1 MTLLRSLGG
10 ALLAAGMLAPSVAFG
25 LSLDEA
31 IALARRNNPVLA
43 QSHAQADAAAARL
56 KQAEAARLPTVT
68 LSGEA
73 GTGETDLGGFFG
85 FRRADVDPRAAALEL
100 RQPLFTGGAI
110 SAGVARARGGKDAAF
125 AQLGGARATL
135 AAQVAEAYVG
145 VLSACELLALHE
157 AQVTQMQEVAR
168 QADLRF
174 TRGEAARTDLSQ
186 AQARLAEAR
195 AGLARAKGEVVRSR
209 ANFIALVGVE
219 PDALAPLEDAPVTP
233 ASLEDAIDEALQSS
247 PSLRMAQASA
257 RAAEAGLRQAQAGRS
272 PSIALAASAS
282 TVRDKFFPGYQADD
296 VTIGVQGRWT
306 LFAGGAIGARISEAR
321 AEARSARAA
330 QDAAGA
336 AVRAGVAAAWSDL
349 VTARA
354 LLVAAQE
361 QSVAAASALDSVR
374 HEVRVGQKP
383 TLDLLDAQ
391 REALAAQSAVVAAR
405 GGVIVA
411 AYRLQALLREA

>member
-1 MTLLRSLGG
+1 MTRFRSLAG
-10 ALLAAGMLAPSVAFG
+10 ALLVAGVLAPSIAFG

-31 IALARRNNPVLA
+31 ITLARRNNPVLA
-43 QSHAQADAAAARL
+43 QTHAQADAAAARM

-100 RQPLFTGGAI
+100 RQPLFAGGAI
-110 SAGVARARGGKDAAF
+110 SAGVARARGGRDAAL

-145 VLSACELLALHE
+145 VLSARELLALHE

-195 AGLARAKGEVVRSR
+195 AGLARAKGEVVRTR
-209 ANFIALVGVE
+209 ASFIAIVGVE
-219 PDALAPLEDAPVTP
+219 PDALAPLGDAPVTP
-233 ASLEDAIDEALQSS
+233 ANLEDAIGEALQSS

-257 RAAEAGLRQAQAGRS
+257 RAADAGLRQTQAGRL

-282 TVRDKFFPGYQADD
+282 TVRDRFFPGYQADD

-336 AVRAGVAAAWSDL
+336 AVRAGVASAWSDL

-391 REALAAQSAVVAAR
+391 REALAAQSAVVVAR